1 MGLLLTVADHDKKI
15 ETLTAKNSVIIDP
28 AARQRERSM
37 VLAALSDLVMI
48 VTAAAVGIWANSLM
62 IGAEVLRGTL
72 LFALE
77 LLLLV
82 LLRRIHRGRTHE
94 FDYGAGKLEQFA
106 NLGIGTAMGLGG
118 LWVAA
123 GAVYRWEHPPAQA
136 GLGLAFAA
144 AFGLANV
151 IQNGLAFRALWR
163 AGRDGA
169 SLIMVGQVR
178 TRLAKFASSGI
189 VFGAL
194 CVNAAFGAGRVGIVA
209 EVLGS
214 GFVALVMLQLA
225 VSMGR
230 QALPSLLDRT
240 LEEGQ
245 QALIN
250 RVLAG
255 NFDAYDDLVAVRSR
269 ISGSTPLVE
278 VVLGFDRHRQI
289 GEIQEVADKVSG
301 ELEGL
306 IAGAVVRVTP
316 VARKAMAGSSR

>member
-1 MGLLLTVADHDKKI
+1 ML
-15 ETLTAKNSVIIDP
+15 
-28 AARQRERSM
+28 
-37 VLAALSDLVMI
+37 LAALSDVVVI
-48 VTAAAVGIWANSLM
+48 IAAAAVGIWANSLM

-72 LFALE
+72 LLSLE

-82 LLRRIHRGRTHE
+82 LLRRIHRGRTRE

-106 NLGIGTAMGLGG
+106 NLGIGAAMGLGG

-123 GAVYRWEHPPAQA
+123 SAVYRWAHPPEQA

-144 AFGLANV
+144 AVGLVNV
-151 IQNGLAFRALWR
+151 IQNGLAFWALWR

-178 TRLAKFASSGI
+178 TRLAKFTSSGI

-194 CVNAAFGAGRVGIVA
+194 CVNAAFGAGPVGLLA

-225 VSMGR
+225 VSMWR

-245 QALIN
+245 QTLIN

-255 NFDAYDDLVAVRSR
+255 NFEAYDDLVAVRSR
-269 ISGSTPLVE
+269 ISGSTPMVE
-278 VVLGFDRHRQI
+278 VVLGFAPQRQI
-289 GEIQEVADKVSG
+289 GEIQGVADTVAREVE
-301 ELEGL
+301 ELLPGS
-306 IAGAVVRVTP
+306 VVTVTP
-316 VARKAMAGSSR
+316 VATGSRTEEFSVR